1 MRNAK
6 LGNHFKES
14 LLAESQDATF
24 WSSWFIILCNVSIH
38 LWLRNKLE
46 SSARRMTDK
55 TSEHLEI
62 SFHCTEKFR
71 NLVIMHVFIQEPI
84 TRRVQL
90 PHIPVTAF
98 SHTDLFLVW
107 IYRELTRTPQQPQW
121 PNTSKEFDRLSNTSK
136 FTYPFIHRWRPSTN
150 LLKVVVCCA
159 VMEKFAIPNY
169 INGASVYSSSETQGL
184 LVSLNGQEKKIGR
197 R

>member
-46 SSARRMTDK
+46 SSVRRMTDK

-107 IYRELTRTPQQPQW
+107 IYAWIQIPTETSVTNCNHKHALMLTCRHVHVRPHCFILTEARSCRLELEYFAEKI
-121 PNTSKEFDRLSNTSK
+121 SKNRL
-136 FTYPFIHRWRPSTN
+136 
-150 LLKVVVCCA
+150 VCKNA
-159 VMEKFAIPNY
+159 VAVAYYE
-169 INGASVYSSSETQGL
+169 SCRL
-184 LVSLNGQEKKIGR
+184 LVMGSCMQHLAWPV
-197 R
+197 